1 MGSNTH
7 IPLNEYQIILLNNI
21 KNFIKEEYQYKDI
34 IYDYSYSKEDIVKH
48 IDDIIDRGFY
58 KTKERALL
66 NFIRDVYLNY

>member
-34 IYDYSYSKEDIVKH
+34 IYDYSIQKKI
-48 IDDIIDRGFY
+48 
-58 KTKERALL
+58 L
-66 NFIRDVYLNY
+66 